1 MLTYILTVDS
11 DTLLGIVKYNSVNV
25 TFGTM
30 EYKYQEL
37 DKQAIKKAL

>member
-37 DKQAIKKAL
+37 DRQAIKKAL